1 MINLSLNELNLI
13 AKSRSIKDYKNKSKE
28 DLIKIFSRPK
38 PRISL
43 FKKKIEEIIT
53 NFSELRHMFFKPK
66 TNLFKK
72 KIKQIIKDFS
82 ELRHAFSK
90 SKRNEFIRSLYNI
103 KIKKHVFTPETKKSN
118 QGVRVLGNLIGEVDE
133 DNYKPI
139 KTKSVFNG
147 NYTEY
152 KSKGVKDKNLLLKKY
167 LDFIDTFNDT

>member
-38 PRISL
+38 P
-43 FKKKIEEIIT
+43 
-53 NFSELRHMFFKPK
+53 K

-72 KIKQIIKDFS
+72 KIKQIMKDFS

-90 SKRNEFIRSLYNI
+90 SKRNECIRSLYNI
-103 KIKKHVFTPETKKSN
+103 KIKKHVFTPEIKKSN
-118 QGVRVLGNLIGEVDE
+118 QGVRVMGNLIGEVDE

-152 KSKGVKDKNLLLKKY
+152 KSKRVKDKNLLLKKY